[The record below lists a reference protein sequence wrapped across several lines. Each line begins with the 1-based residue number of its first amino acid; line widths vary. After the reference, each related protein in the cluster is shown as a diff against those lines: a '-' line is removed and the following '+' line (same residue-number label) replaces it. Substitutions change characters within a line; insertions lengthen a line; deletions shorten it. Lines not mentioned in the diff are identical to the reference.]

1 MRRAA
6 SIPAKPVA
14 RATAALAASRLG
26 ASAGGAASVMAAR
39 RSVYLNASTRRLGRP
54 VASKK
59 RNASSRAIA
68 SSVAKLWRA
77 DSNSFD
83 RPASAGERRLV
94 TSAMAQAASLV
105 RYSA

>member
-1 MRRAA
+1 M
-6 SIPAKPVA
+6 PAKPFA
-14 RATAALAASRLG
+14 PATAAWATSRLG

-39 RSVYLNASTRRLGRP
+39 RSVYLKASTRRLGRP

-59 RNASSRAIA
+59 RKASSRAIA
-68 SSVAKLWRA
+68 FSLAKLWRA

-83 RPASAGERRLV
+83 RPASAGERRFV
-94 TSAMAQAASLV
+94 TSAMAQAASPV